1 MDEKFIKKLV
11 ATLKCGV
18 CGQQYEGSNFSV
30 LGHRNKMWFLNAT
43 CPACQTQAMIA
54 VVVKE
59 GKPAEVVTELTEA
72 ELAKF
77 AQESALESDDILDIH
92 NFLKSFDGDF
102 SKLFGKN

>member
-11 ATLKCGV
+11 SALKCGV
-18 CGQQYEGSNFSV
+18 CGQQYEGSSFSV
-30 LGHRNKMWFLNAT
+30 LGHRNEMWFLNVT
-43 CPACQTQAMIA
+43 CPTCQTQAMMAI
-54 VVVKE
+54 VVKE
-59 GKPAEVVTELTEA
+59 GKPAKIVTELTEA

-77 AQESALESDDILDIH
+77 AQESTLESDDVIDIH